1 MSEQQPLSLPSPEP
15 TPTDQPQPE
24 AQAQSGGKARRR
36 IPSAE
41 ECLELLGKLSG
52 LVILGVIRTN
62 QATAIRGALRDILAY
77 HQRSTGGSQ
86 AGAGVDSRLL
96 EMLPNHPELMNL
108 LTPFFSDEQVALLM
122 KGATDGNQPQT
133 RLLHVARPLAAAVD
147 PV

>member
-15 TPTDQPQPE
+15 APTDQPPPE

-36 IPSAE
+36 IFSAE

-52 LVILGVIRTN
+52 LVMLGLIKPN
-62 QATAIRGALRDILAY
+62 QATFIRGDLRDILAY

-108 LTPFFSDEQVALLM
+108 LTPFLSEEQIALLM
-122 KGATDGNQPQT
+122 KGATDGSQSQT
-133 RLLHVARPLAAAVD
+133 
-147 PV
+147 